1 MISKENK
8 MKYLII
14 SMMRKKIMM
23 TMSLKSKK
31 NFQISKN
38 LQSTK
43 MILQKVN
50 SNMIFKNL
58 RKQFQAKKKFI
69 IKYQKRKNQF

>member
-23 TMSLKSKK
+23 TMSLKFKK

-38 LQSTK
+38 SQSTK

-50 SNMIFKNL
+50 SNMIFKNP
-58 RKQFQAKKKFI
+58 RK
-69 IKYQKRKNQF
+69 

>member
-14 SMMRKKIMM
+14 LMMRKKIMM

-38 LQSTK
+38 SQSTK

-50 SNMIFKNL
+50 SNMIFKNP
-58 RKQFQAKKKFI
+58 RK
-69 IKYQKRKNQF
+69 

>member
-1 MISKENK
+1 MISKQNK

-23 TMSLKSKK
+23 MMSPKSKK

-38 LQSTK
+38 SQSNK
-43 MILQKVN
+43 MILQTVN
-50 SNMIFKNL
+50 SNMIFKNP
-58 RKQFQAKKKFI
+58 RKLFQAKKKFI
-69 IKYQKRKNQF
+69 IKY

>member
-14 SMMRKKIMM
+14 LMMRKKIMM